1 MANKLFKS
9 LFAMVM
15 VLGSALGFVACE
27 DQGEDVV
34 ANPTVDVSATSM
46 NFTMEEGSQTVKI
59 TANADWMTEVKDA
72 DWVTVTP
79 SAGVGDATMTVA
91 VAMNDTG
98 AVREAT
104 INVIAMHKTYGK
116 WDTKKIK
123 VIQSAS
129 EDVPVTEELLYG
141 DNFDGE
147 EATKEYGNSNDS
159 WPYIDQFPQF
169 ANPEGPASQNVTYSG
184 SGVSIR
190 ANSTSNS
197 SYSDYAGSGSNNI
210 FFGGGAYFQIN
221 NIALSADQLSY
232 KVTFGA
238 EKYTQGGDS
247 TFRPEEFLMF
257 ISKNGT

>member
-34 ANPTVDVSATSM
+34 ANPTVDVSTTSM

-141 DNFDGE
+141 DDFDGK
-147 EATKEYGNSNDS
+147 EATQTYGNGSS
-159 WPYIDQFPQF
+159 WPYVDQFPEF
-169 ANPEGPASQNVTYSG
+169 ANPTGPASQGVTYEG
-184 SGVSIR
+184 KGVSVR
-190 ANSTSNS
+190 ANSTSDSN
-197 SYSDYAGSGSNNI
+197 YSDYDGSGSNNI
-210 FFGGGAYFQIN
+210 FFGSNAYF
-221 NIALSADQLSY
+221 
-232 KVTFGA
+232 
-238 EKYTQGGDS
+238 
-247 TFRPEEFLMF
+247 
-257 ISKNGT
+257 